1 MKRSRTLVTTIFL
14 GAALMALSFLG
25 CAAPSR
31 YTLHLL
37 PSPDEEKGPTT
48 SLTIGVLPF
57 EDSRPSP
64 QFLGKLIESD
74 GREVDIVLDS
84 PSPAGD
90 ITYVLRRALRA
101 RGIRMVDLQYWTP
114 DPEHLKDLPED
125 VDVAFAGRIDVLTV
139 NAESGLVNA
148 KVKYQVRL
156 SAKLGFKKEGVVV
169 TQNAEVMPEETLLRF
184 NPPRIEETLND
195 AVAEALNRL
204 LKTMT
209 TQSPASG

>member
-1 MKRSRTLVTTIFL
+1 MKHYQRVFTVL
-14 GAALMALSFLG
+14 GFAVGLMALSFAG
-25 CAAPSR
+25 CATPSR

-37 PSPDEEKGPTT
+37 PSPDEEKGPKT
-48 SLTIGVLPF
+48 SLTLGVLPF

-64 QFLGKLIESD
+64 QFLGKLIESG

-84 PSPAGD
+84 PSPAGEV
-90 ITYVLRRALRA
+90 TYILRRALRA

-125 VDVAFAGRIDVLTV
+125 VDVAIAGRLDVLTV
-139 NAESGLVNA
+139 NAESALLNA
-148 KVKYQVRL
+148 RVKYHVRL

-169 TQNAEVMPEETLLRF
+169 TQSAEVLPEETLLRF

-204 LKTMT
+204 LKTIT
-209 TQSPASG
+209 TPKPTSG

>member
-148 KVKYQVRL
+148 KVKYHVRL

-169 TQNAEVMPEETLLRF
+169 TQNAEVLPEETLLRF

-204 LKTMT
+204 LKTIT
-209 TQSPASG
+209 TPKPTSG

>member
-1 MKRSRTLVTTIFL
+1 MIFL

-37 PSPDEEKGPTT
+37 PSPEEEKGPKT
-48 SLTIGVLPF
+48 SLTIGLLPF

-74 GREVDIVLDS
+74 GQEVDIVLDS

-90 ITYVLRRALRA
+90 VTYILRRALRA
-101 RGIRMVDLQYWTP
+101 RGVRMVELQYWTP
-114 DPEHLKDLPED
+114 DPEHLKDLPEE
-125 VDVAFAGRIDVLTV
+125 VGVAFAGRIDVLAV
-139 NAESGLVNA
+139 NAESALLNT
-148 KVKYQVRL
+148 KVKYRVRL

-169 TQNAEVMPEETLLRF
+169 PQSAEVLPEETFLRF
-184 NPPRIEETLND
+184 NPPRVEETLNET
-195 AVAEALNRL
+195 VADALNRL
-204 LKTMT
+204 LKTIT
-209 TQSPASG
+209 TPSPASG